1 MPPYRAFVEEWPE
14 FADESAPDLR
24 NSDHDT
30 DIDPSVPVLKHAVSV
45 QRDAWSETSEE
56 EEDEISTPNAHEP
69 QESVTSYD
77 ASEKGGLLKG
87 LLDYAEYEGV
97 GRDQE
102 GAKKRQ
108 AEWIDISEDDI
119 LVKHE
124 DVCDV
129 DNRQVFK
136 SVMLDNDAKKNLCN
150 ICLKRFSRTD
160 ALTRHYKAVHLR
172 IKPLKRTHCGSR
184 YTRKDLLG
192 KHHGFC
198 RVIRARAIVARVS

>member
-87 LLDYAEYEGV
+87 RGKEEAGRV
-97 GRDQE
+97 G
-102 GAKKRQ
+102 
-108 AEWIDISEDDI
+108 
-119 LVKHE
+119 
-124 DVCDV
+124 
-129 DNRQVFK
+129 
-136 SVMLDNDAKKNLCN
+136 
-150 ICLKRFSRTD
+150 
-160 ALTRHYKAVHLR
+160 
-172 IKPLKRTHCGSR
+172 
-184 YTRKDLLG
+184 
-192 KHHGFC
+192 
-198 RVIRARAIVARVS
+198 